1 VVVKV
6 EEGTEEDCKVVL
18 VGMEEVEMEEEDMVG
33 EELVEVVKEEGE
45 MEEVVKMEARVVH
58 IQITLPRHSYP
69 MK

>member
-1 VVVKV
+1 MVVKV

-45 MEEVVKMEARVVH
+45 MEEVVKMEVRIVH
-58 IQITLPRHSYP
+58 L
-69 MK
+69 

>member
-1 VVVKV
+1 MVVKV

-18 VGMEEVEMEEEDMVG
+18 VGMEEVEMEEDDMVG
-33 EELVEVVKEEGE
+33 EALVEVVKEEGE

-58 IQITLPRHSYP
+58 IQITLPQHSYP